1 MDPLPRLVADML
13 PALVQRIGLHYR
25 APPPAIGVVVH
36 LLLLIQGVI
45 PGLVALDADVAPL
58 LPPAQNGLT
67 QHIPH
72 HIRKEGHNINMVHSR

>member
-1 MDPLPRLVADML
+1 MVWIRS
-13 PALVQRIGLHYR
+13 PASSQICF
-25 APPPAIGVVVH
+25 

-45 PGLVALDADVAPL
+45 PDLVALDADVAPL